1 MKTKLIACILA
12 LFFMAVQMAD
22 AKPKALLRLNLEKGA
37 NYQMTLTMDNNID
50 QQMMGQQMKILQK
63 MEMITSY
70 KVLDKLPDNNYVIEY
85 SFLKMKMDMDAN
97 GQKVIIDSDST
108 SNDPASAS
116 IKDLMSLKL
125 KFTVN
130 PMGKVL
136 SVEGMD
142 DYAQKIG
149 NNPQLAQTMALFTD
163 ENSFKATFEQ
173 YFGYYPEK
181 EVEVGSKWDFPIKIP
196 NLMNIDMLMNFEV
209 ADIVDDQ
216 VVLNV
221 TSNMNMD
228 SPIERNGM
236 KINLKMNGKQEG
248 QMKVDRKSG
257 ITGTMDMNQ
266 NFDMQM
272 KFQNPQSG
280 EDMEM
285 PIKMNGVS
293 RLNVIKL

>member
-1 MKTKLIACILA
+1 M
-12 LFFMAVQMAD
+12 F
-22 AKPKALLRLNLEKGA
+22 
-37 NYQMTLTMDNNID
+37 
-50 QQMMGQQMKILQK
+50 
-63 MEMITSY
+63 
-70 KVLDKLPDNNYVIEY
+70 
-85 SFLKMKMDMDAN
+85 
-97 GQKVIIDSDST
+97 
-108 SNDPASAS
+108 
-116 IKDLMSLKL
+116 LKL

-163 ENSFKATFEQ
+163 ENSFKANFEQ

-209 ADIVDDQ
+209 ADIVDYQ